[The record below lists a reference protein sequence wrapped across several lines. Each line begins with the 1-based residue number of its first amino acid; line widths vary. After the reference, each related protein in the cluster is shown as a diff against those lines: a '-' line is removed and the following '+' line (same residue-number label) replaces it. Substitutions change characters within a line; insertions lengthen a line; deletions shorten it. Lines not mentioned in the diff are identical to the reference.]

1 MPEQRI
7 SDQMLVEDLLSSQKF
22 LMSSY
27 NMAIYESA
35 NPQLRNQFLEIH
47 RQEQEGA
54 QKLFNLMNLKG
65 WYNPSPADQK
75 MISETQAKVQQQIG
89 QSQQQI
95 RF

>member
-22 LMSSY
+22 LMSNY

-35 NPQLRNQFLEIH
+35 NPQLRNQFMEIH

-54 QKLFNLMNLKG
+54 QKLFNLMNQRG
-65 WYNPSPADQK
+65 WYSPAPADQK